1 MCGIAGVFDLG
12 GIEPGFEQGARARAC
27 LDALRRRGPDGSGV
41 WRAPSGYAVLL
52 HTRLAIVDPSDAG
65 AQPMVAEGGSAAI
78 TYNGEIYNAQ
88 DHREQLTARGRVF
101 RSSCDTE
108 VLLEGW
114 REWGEAVFDRLHGMY
129 AFAAWDDRERR
140 LLAAVDHAGM
150 KPLCWSMR
158 GGRIFVASDTD
169 ALRALMGGDVT
180 IDRSG
185 LQRVLTLSC
194 SPAPGTIWSGIH
206 KLQPGRG
213 LRWGGGSPP
222 DVFRHW
228 EPPDGVSS
236 GVRGADFDAA
246 FDQVAGEHMFAD
258 VPVGAF
264 LSGGIDSAAIVAGA
278 VHAGCAP
285 QCYTLS
291 MDGESDESAEAR
303 RVSERFGLAH
313 TVAAAGDDL
322 EHELGAYASAYDEP
336 QGYSALLNATQISA
350 LASKEHKAII
360 AGDGGDEAF
369 GGYLWQRE
377 DGPDAWQRLPEDK
390 SLCRD
395 DPELSRRVADPSA
408 DDDARKRARL
418 AFGSR
423 SFAHAYAWRVF
434 PGFHPAEAAALTD
447 SAEIDPSE
455 WLAAEDHAE
464 MPHVRRVQRLDLVGF
479 CAASVLPKVD
489 RSAML
494 VGLEVRAPLLDR
506 RLLGMGLTAPIQD
519 SELRSDGSGS
529 RPELRRYVADRVGPW
544 ATHRAKQG
552 FSLRVDA
559 EHRRWQALEH
569 VVDEGPLVRSGL
581 LREDWRRF
589 VPVGDTPR
597 LRMLVMLSG
606 WARPRL

>member
-12 GIEPGFEQGARARAC
+12 GIEPGFEHGARARAC
-27 LDALRRRGPDGSGV
+27 LGALRRRGPDGSGV
-41 WRAPSGYAVLL
+41 WRAPSGCAVLL

-65 AQPMVAEGGSAAI
+65 AQPMVAEGESAAI
-78 TYNGEIYNAQ
+78 SYNGEIYNAPQ
-88 DHREQLTARGRVF
+88 IREQLAARRRVF

-114 REWGEAVFDRLHGMY
+114 RAWGEAVFDRLHGMY

-150 KPLCWSMR
+150 KPLCWCTR
-158 GGRIFVASDTD
+158 GGRMFVASDTD

-194 SPAPGTIWSGIH
+194 SPAPGTIWSGVQ

-213 LRWGGGSPP
+213 LRWGGGSPL

-228 EPPDGVSS
+228 EPPAGVSS
-236 GVRGADFDAA
+236 AVRGAEFDAV
-246 FDQVAGEHMFAD
+246 FDEVAGEHMFAD

-278 VHAGCAP
+278 VHAGSIP
-285 QCYTLS
+285 ECYTLS
-291 MDGESDESAEAR
+291 MDGESDETAEAR
-303 RVSERFGLAH
+303 RVSDRFGLPH
-313 TVAAAGDDL
+313 TVAPAGDDL
-322 EHELGAYASAYDEP
+322 ERELGAYISAYDEP

-350 LASKEHKAII
+350 LASEQHKAII

-377 DGPDAWQRLPEDK
+377 DGPDAWQRLPEDG
-390 SLCRD
+390 SL
-395 DPELSRRVADPSA
+395 RRNDAEISKCVADPSA
-408 DDDARKRARL
+408 DDEARNRARL
-418 AFGSR
+418 AYGSR
-423 SFAHAYAWRVF
+423 SFVHAYASRVF

-447 SAEIDPSE
+447 SDEIDPVD
-455 WLAAEDHAE
+455 WLAAEDCADR
-464 MPHVRRVQRLDLVGF
+464 PHVRRVQRLDLVGF

-489 RSAML
+489 RAAML
-494 VGLEVRAPLLDR
+494 VGMEVRAPLLDR
-506 RLLGMGLTAPIQD
+506 RLLGTGLSAPIRD
-519 SELRSDGSGS
+519 SELLPDGSKS
-529 RPELRRYVADRVGPW
+529 RPELRRYVADRVGSW
-544 ATHRAKQG
+544 AISRAKQG

-569 VVDEGPLVRSGL
+569 MVDEGPLLRSGL
-581 LREDWRRF
+581 LRKDWRRF

-597 LRMLVMLSG
+597 LRLLVMLSS
-606 WARPRL
+606 WARPRM